1 MFNASPTNPMNC
13 IHCKAPCIKKGIRK
27 QVQQYYCKHCGKYQR
42 KQYKKRPLS
51 EEHILMIGNIN
62 NEGAGINSISRIV
75 KVSPGP
81 VINYLRKISHDTKIS
96 IPDERG
102 QVYEVDEMLTFVK
115 QNNSQHLVW
124 IMYAIN
130 KATRKVIHF
139 VVGKRTKKNL
149 QSLIRVLQKLNP
161 RKIYTDDSTF
171 IPRL

>member
-1 MFNASPTNPMNC
+1 
-13 IHCKAPCIKKGIRK
+13 
-27 QVQQYYCKHCGKYQR
+27 
-42 KQYKKRPLS
+42 
-51 EEHILMIGNIN
+51 MIGNIN